1 MRLFTIPASLG
12 DASETSSFRS
22 PAVPGMRDSSRA
34 NKDIYDQ
41 DRLDRYY
48 QREWRINKILGREAR
63 AARRL
68 PHLDSAVGC
77 SAVSRG

>member
-1 MRLFTIPASLG
+1 
-12 DASETSSFRS
+12 
-22 PAVPGMRDSSRA
+22 MRDSSRA